1 MNVGQ
6 LIRVSF
12 DQVMRRL
19 HIASIDAEIDHRER
33 ELLGSVACVRN
44 EHLVQSVLSKE
55 LVLLKAE
62 RRSL

>member
-1 MNVGQ
+1 VTARQ
-6 LIRVSF
+6 LIRFSF

-19 HIASIDAEIDHRER
+19 YIAWLDAEIDHHER

-44 EHLVQSVLSKE
+44 EHLMQSVLSKE
-55 LVLLKAE
+55 LVLMKAE

>member
-1 MNVGQ
+1 MTARQMIRFSFGQ
-6 LIRVSF
+6 L
-12 DQVMRRL
+12 MRRL
-19 HIASIDAEIDHRER
+19 HIACIDAEIDHRER